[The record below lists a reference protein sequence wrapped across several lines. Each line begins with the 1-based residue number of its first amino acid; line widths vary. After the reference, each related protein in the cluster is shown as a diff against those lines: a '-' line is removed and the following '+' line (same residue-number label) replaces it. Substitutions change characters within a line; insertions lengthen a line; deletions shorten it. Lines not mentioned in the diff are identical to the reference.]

1 MADTHELQEDQIVPE
16 GPEITDATGATEPP
30 ADTPGKKPR
39 AKRAS
44 VKGVEARVAALEQ
57 QVGALNAE
65 LGQLSQLTGQLARLS
80 ERTGRLEESAKAQ
93 AADNAA
99 ASNNGGDLAAH
110 VRQLDDR
117 LQKLATILTQQTWGM
132 PRV

>member
-1 MADTHELQEDQIVPE
+1 MAETHELQQDQIVPE
-16 GPEITDATGATEPP
+16 GPETTDATGATETP
-30 ADTPGKKPR
+30 ADTPDKKPR

-57 QVGALNAE
+57 QSGALNAQAE
-65 LGQLSQLTGQLARLS
+65 ALNQLTERIARFGD
-80 ERTGRLEESAKAQ
+80 RIGRLEESSKTH
-93 AADNAA
+93 AADGAA
-99 ASNNGGDLAAH
+99 SSNNGGDLAER
-110 VRQLDDR
+110 VRQMEDR